1 MEEKQTADELAGL
14 EVADELAGLE
24 VEDHESLVD
33 FLAVT
38 RRS

>member
-1 MEEKQTADELAGL
+1 MEEKQT
-14 EVADELAGLE
+14 ADELAGLE